1 MQIRIDNAS
10 DRPVYQQ
17 IIDQVKRDIA
27 LGRLKEG
34 ERLPTVRHLA
44 VQLAINPNTIGK
56 AFRALEQDNIIVT
69 RPGAGA
75 FVAAIGTNINMS
87 VRRKIICEDLERVIV
102 EAIHMQIDKQTLT
115 GWFNERVE
123 RFKFSIGKG

>member
-1 MQIRIDNAS
+1 
-10 DRPVYQQ
+10 
-17 IIDQVKRDIA
+17 
-27 LGRLKEG
+27 
-34 ERLPTVRHLA
+34 
-44 VQLAINPNTIGK
+44 
-56 AFRALEQDNIIVT
+56 
-69 RPGAGA
+69 
-75 FVAAIGTNINMS
+75 MS